1 MEPTPDTART
11 LNQLDPVPGDE
22 DDALVD
28 SFREAGRSVLDLV
41 PDCIGFSISRL
52 EDGLVFTMLSTA
64 EDTAVLD
71 AMQYLDD
78 GPCLEAVRREE
89 LVETSTDDPLDE
101 GRWLLFATAAS
112 ELGVRSTLTLPIYE
126 HEQVSGSVN
135 LYAASADAFEGH
147 HDRLAEFFGAWS
159 SGAVTNADL
168 SFESR
173 RRSERGPALAEDLNR
188 VQVAIGIVA
197 ATLSVD
203 VDAATER
210 VRRAADLAGV
220 SEATLAR
227 GLIAL
232 VRPPDRD
239 AGDLR

>member
-11 LNQLDPVPGDE
+11 LNQLDPLPGDE
-22 DDALVD
+22 DDELVD

-41 PDCIGFSISRL
+41 PDCIGFSLSRL
-52 EDGLVFTMLSTA
+52 EDDLVFTMLSTA
-64 EDTAVLD
+64 EDTALLD

-89 LVETSTDDPLDE
+89 LVETSTDDPLNE
-101 GRWLLFATAAS
+101 GRWLLFATAAA
-112 ELGVRSTLTLPIYE
+112 ELGVQSTLTLPIHE
-126 HEQVSGSVN
+126 HGRVSGSVN
-135 LYAASADAFEGH
+135 LYAASPDAFDGH
-147 HDRLAEFFGAWS
+147 HEHLARFFGAWS

-173 RRSERGPALAEDLNR
+173 RRSELGPAVAEDLNR
-188 VQVAIGIVA
+188 VQVAVGIVA
-197 ATLSVD
+197 ATLSID

-232 VRPPDRD
+232 VQPPEPG
-239 AGDLR
+239 AS

>member
-28 SFREAGRSVLDLV
+28 SFREAGRSVLTVV
-41 PDCIGFSISRL
+41 PDCIGFSLSRL
-52 EDGLVFTMLSTA
+52 QDELVFTMLSTA
-64 EDTAVLD
+64 EDTALLD

-89 LVETSTDDPLDE
+89 LVETSTDDPLNE
-101 GRWLLFATAAS
+101 SRWRLFATAAA
-112 ELGVRSTLTLPIYE
+112 ELGVQSTLTLPIYQDGE
-126 HEQVSGSVN
+126 VSGSVN
-135 LYAASADAFEGH
+135 LYAASPGAFEGH
-147 HDRLAEFFGAWS
+147 HEDLAEFFGAWS

-173 RRSERGPALAEDLNR
+173 RRSERGPAVAEDLNR

-197 ATLSVD
+197 SSLTIGVD
-203 VDAATER
+203 DATER
-210 VRRAADLAGV
+210 VHRAADLAGV

-232 VRPPDRD
+232 VHPPQPD
-239 AGDLR
+239 AG